1 MRTLPWFALLGLAA
15 CHQYLPPLD
24 DDTGDSTTG
33 SSNVTITTLP
43 PPTTED
49 PTEEPTSGSTTTTGF
64 MTETDPFDPTT
75 VTNVTGSTT
84 GSTTDSTTDSSSGTT
99 EMAVCGDGEVMGD
112 EACDLGPRVPTPP
125 NMPDMIDMEF
135 NSDFIQG
142 FCRTNCQEPSCG
154 DGVVDFVD
162 GEECDDANTDDG
174 DGCSAACE
182 VEATDSCGDGTVDVV
197 DSEFCDDGNTV
208 DGDGCSAACTFEAV
222 VTTGC
227 GDGSVTGDEVCDDGN
242 TLNGDACDPTC
253 RWENT
258 TELFVGTPGMVGI
271 TDGIGPAAKINGE
284 GAMVLL
290 GDVIYLADGANDAIR
305 TIDLA
310 TGQVTTIAG
319 STIGTAGFQES
330 AMGLMARFNDVEAIT
345 TDGTDL
351 YVGDRLNVRLRKV
364 SLTPPHAVSTVAG
377 NGIAGFDDGFGTAAT
392 VGDIRGLT
400 YYKGK
405 IYMVDSMFATLRVFD
420 PETGFLET
428 IAGSANDKQLI
439 DGVGLA
445 ARFRGPRHMIADGS
459 GLLLISDSD
468 GSKLRYY
475 NTATGY
481 VGTLSGTGVRG
492 VADDNLFKGTM
503 ARPRGLAT
511 DGTSVFFGEFDQN
524 TVRQVVL
531 TTQQLSTNLGQ
542 HCDGDVNCMGG
553 YTEGT
558 GTAALFDAPFEV
570 LYYHPDR
577 VLYVLDSDNS
587 VIRKVR

>member
-33 SSNVTITTLP
+33 SASNVTITTLP
-43 PPTTED
+43 PPTTEGT
-49 PTEEPTSGSTTTTGF
+49 TEVPTSSSSSSGEF

-75 VTNVTGSTT
+75 VTNQTGST
-84 GSTTDSTTDSSSGTT
+84 GSTTDATTDSSSGTT

-112 EACDLGPRVPTPP
+112 EACDLGPKMPP
-125 NMPDMIDMEF
+125 PPEMPDMLDMEF
-135 NSDFIQG
+135 NSDVLQG
-142 FCRTNCQEPSCG
+142 MCRTNCQEASCG
-154 DGVVDFVD
+154 DGIVDWI
-162 GEECDDANTDDG
+162 DD
-174 DGCSAACE
+174 E
-182 VEATDSCGDGTVDVV
+182 Q
-197 DSEFCDDGNTV
+197 CDDGNTV
-208 DGDGCSAACTFEAV
+208 DGDGCSGACTFEPVDTAA
-222 VTTGC
+222 C

-242 TLNGDACDPTC
+242 TMNGDACDPTC

-258 TELFVGTPGMVGI
+258 TELFVGTPGMLGI
-271 TDGIGPAAKINGE
+271 ADGIGPAAKIHGE

-305 TIDLA
+305 RIDIA
-310 TGQVTTIAG
+310 TGAVTTIAG
-319 STIGTAGFQES
+319 SMIGTPGFQES
-330 AMGLMARFNDVEAIT
+330 ATGLSARFNDVEAIT
-345 TDGTDL
+345 TDGADL
-351 YVGDRLNVRLRKV
+351 YVGDRLNLRLRKV
-364 SLTPPHAVSTVAG
+364 SLMAPHAVSTVAG
-377 NGIAGFDDGFGTAAT
+377 NGQPGFDDGFGTAAT

-420 PETGFLET
+420 PVDGFLET
-428 IAGSANDKQLI
+428 IAGSANDKQLK

-445 ARFRGPRHMIADGS
+445 ARFEGPRHMIADGS

-468 GSKLRYY
+468 GATLRYY
-475 NTATGY
+475 NTATGF
-481 VGTLSGTGVRG
+481 VGTLTGTGTRG
-492 VADDNLFKGTM
+492 HADDNLFKATL

-524 TVRQVVL
+524 TVRQLVL
-531 TTQQLSTNLGQ
+531 TSQQLSTNLGQ
-542 HCDGDVNCMGG
+542 HCNGDINCMGG

-558 GTAALFDAPFEV
+558 GTAALLDAPFEV
-570 LYYHPDR
+570 LYYHPDK

-587 VIRKVR
+587 VLRRVH